1 MQYYVTF
8 MKGFS
13 MKQSFVW
20 IILLCITSCFSFA
33 FGQDTT
39 SLVSTD
45 TQHRPWTLEFGV
57 SSNFTLTS
65 FQGTTI
71 SLGRYISDH
80 EKIRFGAN
88 ISMTT
93 QRSENESFYY
103 DTLGGAHPYGT
114 ANSYISNSIRLSLQ
128 YLSYE
133 TPYENIAIYFGV
145 GPVAGYSYSRY
156 DASYPWSYQYT
167 AGVVGSFGA
176 EWFFSKKLSL
186 HAEYGLNATYAWTRS
201 ESETSKSTTK
211 SFGIGGQSV
220 LFGLSVHF

>member
-1 MQYYVTF
+1 

-20 IILLCITSCFSFA
+20 IILLCITSCFSLAFA
-33 FGQDTT
+33 QDTT

-45 TQHRPWTLEFGV
+45 IQHRPWTLEFGV

-65 FQGTTI
+65 FQGMAI
-71 SLGRYISDH
+71 SLGRYISNH

-88 ISMTT
+88 VSMTT
-93 QRSENESFYY
+93 QRSEYESLDY
-103 DTLGGAHPYGT
+103 DSLGGAHT
-114 ANSYISNSIRLSLQ
+114 INSTNSAINGSFKFSLQ

-133 TPYENIAIYFGV
+133 TPYENIATYFGV
-145 GPVAGYSYSRY
+145 GPVVGYSYSRY
-156 DASYPWSYQYT
+156 DASYPISFQYSV
-167 AGVVGSFGA
+167 GVVGSFGA

-186 HAEYGLNATYAWTRS
+186 HAEYGLNAAYIW
-201 ESETSKSTTK
+201 SKYNSGSSTNTVK
-211 SFGIGGQSV
+211 SFNVGGQSV